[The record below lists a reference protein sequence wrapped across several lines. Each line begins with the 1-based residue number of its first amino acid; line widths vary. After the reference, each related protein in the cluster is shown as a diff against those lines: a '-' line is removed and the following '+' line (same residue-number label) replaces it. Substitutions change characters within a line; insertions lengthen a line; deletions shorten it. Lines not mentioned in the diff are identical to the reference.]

1 MTKGKLCI
9 SICARSAEELI
20 DEISHAATLADMIEV
35 RFDCLDPSE
44 IGEAI
49 DRLDHN
55 RQLNSERLLATFR
68 TPDQGGYRDISEE
81 ERSEFWHSGNERPFW
96 GADLEEDF
104 REGLLGS
111 RWHNR
116 IASFHDHLG
125 DQIDVGKVYDRLLR
139 SGTNVV
145 KIATTANRI
154 TDAIPL
160 WRLLERAKGD
170 NTKLIPIAMGEAGKW
185 TRILGLAHGAYMTY
199 ASLSEGG
206 ETAPGQI
213 TAEDL
218 LEVYRIKELGPN
230 TEVYGVIAGD
240 TRYSMS
246 PIIQNAAFKAAAMD
260 RVFIP
265 LQTTDLD
272 EFFARMVRAGSR
284 EVELNFKGFAV
295 TNPHKQ
301 TILRLLD
308 EIDETARLIGAVNTV
323 KVENERLVGFN
334 TDASGFIQPLVER
347 FGELELVRVGIIGA
361 GGAARACI
369 YALKRAGAEVS
380 ILARDRLKAKPLAD
394 EFGLECYSL
403 SDNAVRSDFDILVN
417 ATPLGTLG
425 ARENET
431 PIRAEALKG
440 VKLVYDMTYNPRETR
455 LLREAR
461 EAGCETLDGLEML
474 LAQGAMQFEIWTGKS
489 PDLDAMRAA
498 AIKKLTR

>member
-20 DEISHAATLADMIEV
+20 DEISRAVTLADMIEV

-55 RQLNSERLLATFR
+55 WKLNSERLLATFR
-68 TPDQGGYRDISEE
+68 TPDQGGCRDISEK
-81 ERSEFWHSGNERPFW
+81 ERSEFWLSGNERPFW
-96 GADLEEDF
+96 GADLEEDI
-104 REGLLGS
+104 REGLFGS
-111 RWHNR
+111 RWRNR
-116 IASFHDHLG
+116 IVSFHDHLG
-125 DQIDVGKVYDRLLR
+125 DQIEVGKVYDRLSR
-139 SGTNVV
+139 SGASVI

-160 WRLLERAKGD
+160 WRLLERAKSD
-170 NTKLIPIAMGEAGKW
+170 NTSLIPIAMGEPGKW

-206 ETAPGQI
+206 ETAPGQL

-218 LEVYRIKELGPN
+218 LEVYKIKELSPK

-240 TRYSMS
+240 TSYSMS
-246 PIIQNAAFKAAAMD
+246 PYIQNAAFRSAGMN
-260 RVFIP
+260 RVFVP
-265 LQTTDLD
+265 LQVEDVG
-272 EFFARMVRAGSR
+272 EFIKLMVRNDTR
-284 EVELNFKGFAV
+284 EVNLNFRGFAV

-301 TILRLLD
+301 AIIEHLDTID
-308 EIDETARLIGAVNTV
+308 DTAQAIGAVNTV
-323 KVENERLVGFN
+323 TIEGGRLFGTN
-334 TDASGFIQPLVER
+334 TDADGFIKPLEES
-347 FGELELVRVGIIGA
+347 FGDLRDASVAVIGA

-380 ILARDRLKAKPLAD
+380 ILVRDLSKAKPLAD
-394 EFGLECYSL
+394 EFKLECLSL
-403 SDNAVRSDFDILVN
+403 SDDAIRSDFEILVN

-425 ARENET
+425 ALENET
-431 PIRAEALKG
+431 PMRAKGLKG
-440 VKLVYDMTYNPRETR
+440 VKLVYDMTYNPRESR

-461 EAGCETLDGLEML
+461 ESGCETLDGLEML
-474 LAQGAMQFEIWTGKS
+474 LAQGAVQFEIWTGKP